1 MYYELIICMTKKKAI
16 AMQTTE
22 RIANLPETMA

>member
-1 MYYELIICMTKKKAI
+1 MCINKKKAI
-16 AMQTTE
+16 AMQITE